1 MAFPRLDDLEKMTN
15 EQLADVFGKMD
26 FDVLGHLYDDAKD
39 TVKRRQ
45 TVDGARTLQMRNKVL
60 YARRD
65 LVKNEEDQRIVAAEK
80 AMKDRIKNGS
90 AQLKTVIIPKGTVM
104 FRGIHDM
111 EHITSIFA
119 GRPIKD
125 KSRPN
130 YCLGINHRV
139 YLYPYPFVADLV
151 SNYKHIIIFVTTR
164 DITLMNMMRPDGYVY
179 HQAGTALRDCEKT
192 PVCQLSTNGDCI
204 NYDVVPHTVT
214 GMVGIHGEDGTNYRK
229 DAFKY
234 RPYLNKYFTTFV
246 DAIGRVGLPEL
257 VLYPRQ
263 LPNLK
268 ELIGDTVYPW
278 PPDFDAIHGKGA
290 YDKIVNRR
298 EQIDDFKT
306 WYTANKSDL
315 NFNYLH
321 VMDNNYPKIQGIMDD
336 FMSEGG
342 LDLGDEKP
350 YHLKMNK
357 KNGLFQIVE
366 FSNNHEDLIAPD
378 FSVQTT
384 DFIRKDIEPLS
395 TGSSRASRRRTLR
408 RRRLLK
414 SRRTLHAFER

>member
-1 MAFPRLDDLEKMTN
+1 MAFPRLDELEKMTN

-26 FDVLGHLYDDAKD
+26 FDVLGHLYDPISEKD
-39 TVKRRQ
+39 LMKRRQ
-45 TVDGARTLQMRNKVL
+45 TFDGERTLQMRNKVL

-65 LVKNEEDQRIVAAEK
+65 LVKNEENQRIVAAEK
-80 AMKDRIKNGS
+80 AMRDRIKNGS
-90 AQLKTVIIPKGTVM
+90 AQLKTVVIPKGTVM
-104 FRGIHDM
+104 FRGIHYM

-151 SNYKHIIIFVTTR
+151 SNYDHIIILVTTR

-179 HQAGTALRDCEKT
+179 HQAGTALRVCEKT
-192 PVCQLSTNGDCI
+192 PVCQLSTKGDCI

-214 GMVGIHGEDGTNYRK
+214 GMVGIHGDDEKYYRED
-229 DAFKY
+229 ASKY

-268 ELIGDTVYPW
+268 ELIKGDTVYPNVI
-278 PPDFDAIHGKGA
+278 DYDAIHGKGA

-306 WYTANKSDL
+306 WYKQNKSDL

-321 VMDNNYPKIQGIMDD
+321 VMDNNYPKIQGLMDE

-384 DFIRKDIEPLS
+384 DFIRKDIEPLRAPS
-395 TGSSRASRRRTLR
+395 GSSRRRTLR

-414 SRRTLHAFER
+414 SR